1 MRDSRGVQAPATP
14 RGTRVASGSRD
25 PTRDSRG
32 LQALFTLLCSA
43 YAPFL
48 SQDPMWDSR
57 DLQSPFTLLC
67 EFVFSRS

>member
-1 MRDSRGVQAPATP
+1 MAFRLTWR
-14 RGTRVASGSRD
+14 SGSRD
-25 PTRDSRG
+25 PMRDSRG

-67 EFVFSRS
+67 EFLFLHDLESVEV